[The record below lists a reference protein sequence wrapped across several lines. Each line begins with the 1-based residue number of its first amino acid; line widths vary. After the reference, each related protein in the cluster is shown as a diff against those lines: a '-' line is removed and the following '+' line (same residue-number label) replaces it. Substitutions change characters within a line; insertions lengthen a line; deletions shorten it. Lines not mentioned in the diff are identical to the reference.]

1 MYNQLY
7 LYFDNLDVGNHKGVF
22 LNDLS
27 KVFDCLNH
35 NLLIA
40 KVNGCGVNRELLRF
54 LCSYLK
60 NRTQRTKVNAS
71 YSRFSEIISWVL
83 QGSIWVLFHSM
94 YTYATTY
101 CMKAEMLTTILVLDA
116 LKNRTT
122 P

>member
-1 MYNQLY
+1 MSLS
-7 LYFDNLDVGNHKGVF
+7 DRSRRCLDVGDHKGAF

-60 NRTQRTKVNAS
+60 NRTQRTKVDAS

-83 QGSIWVLFHSM
+83 QGSILGPLPFNV
-94 YTYATTY
+94 YI
-101 CMKAEMLTTILVLDA
+101 CNNILYESRDA
-116 LKNRTT
+116 DDNSRFRCSQE
-122 P
+122 